1 MSALIIDGR
10 KTATEIR
17 LEVMQ
22 ETAKLKAEHGLTP
35 GLAFILVGENPA
47 SQSYVRSKERACK
60 EAGFYSVTERLPAS
74 TSEAEVLALIEKFN
88 ADPSI
93 HGILTQ
99 LPVPAHIR
107 EQRVIESIL
116 PEKDVDGFHPIN
128 VGRLSLGLEAF
139 VPCTPAGIVELLKRW
154 SIRTSGKHAVV
165 VGRSN
170 IVGKPIAS
178 LLMQKT
184 EWGNAIV
191 TVVHTGA
198 ARIEDYTKQAD
209 ILIAAIGKPRA
220 ITASM
225 VKPGVVVIDVG
236 INRVPDPAAK
246 NGYRIVGDV
255 DFESVA
261 PLAEAITPVPGGV
274 GLMTIAL
281 LLQNTLRAA
290 RRTLPVVGTSS

>member
-1 MSALIIDGR
+1 MSALIIDGK
-10 KTATEIR
+10 KTASEIR
-17 LEVMQ
+17 LDVMH
-22 ETAKLKAEHGLTP
+22 ETVRLKKERGVTP
-35 GLAFILVGENPA
+35 GLAFILVGSNPA
-47 SQSYVRSKERACK
+47 SQSYVRSKESACR
-60 EAGFYSVTERLPAS
+60 EAGFYSVTERLPES
-74 TSEAEVLALIEKFN
+74 VSQAELIALIEKFN
-88 ADPSI
+88 KDTSI

-107 EQRVIESIL
+107 EQLVIESIL
-116 PEKDVDGFHPIN
+116 PEKDVDGFHPMN
-128 VGRLSLGLEAF
+128 VGRLALGLDAF
-139 VPCTPAGIVELLKRW
+139 VPCTPAGIIELLKRW

-165 VGRSN
+165 IGRSN

-178 LLMQKT
+178 LLMQKS

-198 ARIEDYTKQAD
+198 QNMEEYTRQAD
-209 ILIAAIGKPRA
+209 ILIVAIGKPRA
-220 ITASM
+220 IMGSM
-225 VKPGVVVIDVG
+225 VKPGCVVIDVG
-236 INRVPDPAAK
+236 INRILDPTAK

-261 PLAEAITPVPGGV
+261 PIAQAITPVPGGV

-290 RRTLPVVGTSS
+290 RLAVPGDGESS